1 MRLSQILISTVLAV
15 PTVLG
20 AAVNARQPNLEF
32 SKRQAPNFLIYAC
45 TAPGITGSC
54 QILAEWY
61 YGQCVNLQDPLNN
74 SIVSLVS
81 TFGGATC
88 YLFNDPDCP
97 GNLNEAL
104 LLEGLERKS
113 DLTLSNPE
121 HAKQLS
127 SFFCF
132 ENGNEVV

>member
-1 MRLSQILISTVLAV
+1 MRESPRPAQQQY
-15 PTVLG
+15 
-20 AAVNARQPNLEF
+20 RQPRLDVRRRHMLPFQVRLLPMYRNSHHDRRAL
-32 SKRQAPNFLIYAC
+32 NAC
-45 TAPGITGSC
+45 DLS
-54 QILAEWY
+54 
-61 YGQCVNLQDPLNN
+61 
-74 SIVSLVS
+74 
-81 TFGGATC
+81 
-88 YLFNDPDCP
+88 DPDCP

>member
-1 MRLSQILISTVLAV
+1 MRFSQILVSTVLAI
-15 PTVLG
+15 PAVLG
-20 AAVNARQPNLEF
+20 AAVNVRQPSEV

-45 TAPGITGSC
+45 TGAGITGSC

-61 YGQCVNLQDPLNN
+61 YGQCVNLQDPLDN

-97 GNLNEAL
+97 GNLNDAL
-104 LLEGLERKS
+104 LVEGLERKD
-113 DLTLSNPE
+113 DLTVSNPE

-132 ENGNEVV
+132 ENGNEVL